1 MSWDWQ
7 KIILVLIVIVLLAG
21 LALELRYIEEMLTSA
36 NLSVEEQCDR
46 LCSEMGEVAYVT
58 ENSCYCKEPV
68 SFSKKWRCFWNVTM
82 VEDKIFASKFNTS
95 AVRNIAVKAVVQYPA
110 PNAPATKIFG
120 IYNEISNRIYYVS
133 DPRKDEY
140 IAAPLETWELRGG
153 DCDDFAVLLA
163 SLYEA
168 VGLDASIVEVY
179 RPDRGHV
186 FVVVHIEQDLESFL
200 KLYKTILEKYT
211 PYFSEKQLNFILLG
225 ANHNE
230 CQSLEKALE
239 TGKNVN
245 SFYLIVD
252 STTGD
257 YPGSSDPFEE
267 FSNVKFIKI
276 GE

>member
-1 MSWDWQ
+1 MERDWQ

-21 LALELRYIEEMLTSA
+21 LAWELKYIEEMLSTA

-46 LCSEMGEVAYVT
+46 MCSERGEVAYVSDS
-58 ENSCYCKEPV
+58 SCYCKEPIT
-68 SFSKKWRCFWNVTM
+68 FQKKWRCFFNLTM
-82 VEDKIFASKFNTS
+82 VEDDIFSSKFNTS
-95 AVRNIAVKAVVQYPA
+95 AVRNIAVKAAVQYPA

-120 IYNEISNRIYYVS
+120 IYNEISNRIFYVS

-153 DCDDFAVLLA
+153 DCDDFSVLLA

-186 FVVVHIEQDLESFL
+186 FVIVKIEQDLEAFM
-200 KLYKTILEKYT
+200 KLYKTMLEKYT
-211 PYFSEKQLNFILLG
+211 PYFSEKQFNFVLLG
-225 ANHNE
+225 ASNNE
-230 CQSLEKALE
+230 CQSLEKTLE
-239 TGKNVN
+239 GGNSIS
-245 SFYLIVD
+245 SFYIIVD